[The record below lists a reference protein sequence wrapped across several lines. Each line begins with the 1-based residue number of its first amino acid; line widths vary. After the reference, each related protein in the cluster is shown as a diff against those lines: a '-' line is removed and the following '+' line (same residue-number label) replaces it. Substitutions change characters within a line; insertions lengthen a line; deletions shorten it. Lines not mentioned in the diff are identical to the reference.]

1 MPTTKINSAG
11 SGTNLTSRLVVN
23 PGSPQQW
30 EIPLRAGINH
40 LGRSENND
48 FQVTHPSVSGSHCQI
63 TVTEKETLIRDLG
76 STNGTFVQGTPVIEA
91 ALENGQSVR
100 LGDVGMVFYS
110 TPSAA
115 ESIPARAPEPQTA
128 STVVAPATRPPVA
141 SQGAAPPFV
150 G

>member
-11 SGTNLTSRLVVN
+11 SGTNLAGRLVVN

-76 STNGTFVQGTPVIEA
+76 STNGTFVQGTPVVEA
-91 ALENGQSVR
+91 ALENGPSVR
-100 LGDVGMVFYS
+100 RGDGGMVFYS
-110 TPSAA
+110 APPAA
-115 ESIPARAPEPQTA
+115 EPVPLRAPDPQTV
-128 STVVAPATRPPVA
+128 STVVAPAAQALATP
-141 SQGAAPPFV
+141 QG
-150 G
+150 